1 MKVYRAPHVKT
12 RKILA
17 YRYAN
22 PNDSIWDVA
31 HNCNVTYKS
40 AYNALYQ
47 YDAFS
52 GDFTHLKPLIA
63 GYEWKP
69 PIIPQ
74 LSKQVSIDLPK
85 PEEPKEPPMPIAQEP
100 EFKQEVDNLLDGIEI
115 EDDDEEVSELDSLK
129 QDKIVLEAV
138 VQAYGKQLAKL
149 RGVIEYLEEKLG
161 IDEIDAR
168 LESTRD

>member
-1 MKVYRAPHVKT
+1 MKTYRVPHVKT

-31 HNCNVTYKS
+31 HNCNATYKS

-74 LSKQVSIDLPK
+74 LSKQISIDLPK
-85 PEEPKEPPMPIAQEP
+85 PEEPKEPPMAQEP
-100 EFKQEVDNLLDGIEI
+100 EFKQEVEDLLDGIEL
-115 EDDDEEVSELDSLK
+115 EDTEKESEIYVLK
-129 QDKIVLEAV
+129 HDKIILEAV
-138 VQAYGKQLAKL
+138 VKAHTQQLQKL

-168 LESTRD
+168 LEATRD